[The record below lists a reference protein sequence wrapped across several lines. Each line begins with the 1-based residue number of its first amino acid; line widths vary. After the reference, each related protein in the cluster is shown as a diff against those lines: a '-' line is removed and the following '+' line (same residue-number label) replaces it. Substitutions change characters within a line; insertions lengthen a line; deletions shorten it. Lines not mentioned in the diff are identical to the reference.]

1 MNTALVFVCF
11 RVLESTEVLSTDTDS
26 SSAEDSDFEEM
37 GKNIENMLQNKKT
50 SSQLSREREEQERK
64 ELQRM
69 LMGEDNERE
78 RGRKERRK
86 GCMFV
91 CEIVCIPRAIP
102 QLGSNSTACM
112 CVAASALSTS
122 SHKDDDASSVTSL
135 NSSATGRRLKIY
147 RTFRDEDG
155 KDYVRCETVRKPAV
169 IDAYLRIRNTKDEDF
184 M

>member
-1 MNTALVFVCF
+1 MFLCF

-86 GCMFV
+86 GCTCVKLRFV
-91 CEIVCIPRAIP
+91 YARA
-102 QLGSNSTACM
+102 G
-112 CVAASALSTS
+112 
-122 SHKDDDASSVTSL
+122 
-135 NSSATGRRLKIY
+135 Y
-147 RTFRDEDG
+147 
-155 KDYVRCETVRKPAV
+155 
-169 IDAYLRIRNTKDEDF
+169 
-184 M
+184 